1 MQQVS
6 APPGRPHR
14 GPGIAL
20 AVVLA
25 VVVAAA
31 VFVTIAMVR
40 GVRELRVPPP
50 VTTDP
55 VAAKVIPGMAYVTA
69 LLSGGRG
76 VSAGTG
82 MVLTPAGRVLTNN
95 HVIDGSTA
103 VSVADLGDGRTYQAS
118 VVGYDENQDVA
129 VLQLTGASGL
139 KTVSLGTAPARV
151 GDAVI
156 AFGNAGGLGGIP
168 EETAGTVTGTGA
180 SITAADEETGASER
194 LTGLIRTS
202 VPLRAG
208 DSGGPLVSR
217 QGLVIGMNTAASSQ
231 YLIQSGGA
239 EGFAIPI
246 ARAAGTCAAIV
257 AGRGPATVHIGPT
270 AFLGV
275 SLVPSAVAVPGRPP
289 ATGAGITAVS
299 SGTPAAAAGLGFGDV
314 IISLGGR
321 PVTSPEALRAALVPR
336 HPGNRVSLTWVDQE
350 RQEHTAFVVLA
361 AGPAG

>member
-31 VFVTIAMVR
+31 LIVTVAMVR

-55 VAAKVIPGMAYVTA
+55 VAARVIPGMAYVTA
-69 LLSGGRG
+69 LLASGRG
-76 VSAGTG
+76 VAAGTG
-82 MVLTPAGRVLTNN
+82 MVLTPAGQVLTNN

-103 VSVADLGDGRTYQAS
+103 VSVLDLGNGRTYQAS
-118 VVGYDENQDVA
+118 VVGYDQSQDVA

-139 KTVSLGTAPARV
+139 KTVSLGTAAARV
-151 GDAVI
+151 GDEVI

-168 EETAGTVTGTGA
+168 EQTAGTVTGTGV
-180 SITAADEETGASER
+180 SITAVNEETGVSER

-208 DSGGPLVSR
+208 DTGGPLVSR
-217 QGLVIGMNTAASSQ
+217 PGLVIGMNTAASPQ
-231 YLIQSGGA
+231 YLIQSGDA

-246 ARAAGTCAAIV
+246 ARAASVCAAIV
-257 AGRGPATVHIGPT
+257 AGRASATVHIGPT

-275 SLVPSAVAVPGRPP
+275 SVAPSAVAVPGRPP
-289 ATGAGITAVS
+289 AVGAGVTAVPA
-299 SGTPAAAAGLGFGDV
+299 GTPAAAAGLGFGDV
-314 IISLGGR
+314 VFSLGGR
-321 PVTSPEALRAALVPR
+321 PVTSPEALRAALVPW
-336 HPGNRVSLTWVDQE
+336 HPGNRVSLTWVDQG
-350 RQEHTAFVVLA
+350 RQQHTAFVVLA